1 MHHVGTITKTS
12 NKALPFHA
20 QCSCGPAGDF
30 SSKESADAFLRS
42 HLAKQ
47 GGVSTQ
53 ELVDKSDEEV
63 IEKPVMPLTHAVGA
77 PIPTNESPAPVE
89 TDSTQQASEPETGW
103 PKKKKK

>member
-1 MHHVGTITKTS
+1 MHHVATITKTA

-30 SSKESADAFLRS
+30 SAKESAEAFLRS

-47 GGVSTQ
+47 GGISTQ
-53 ELVDKSDEEV
+53 ELADKADESEAV
-63 IEKPVMPLTHAVGA
+63 EQPVPPIDSLTAEAQV
-77 PIPTNESPAPVE
+77 PA
-89 TDSTQQASEPETGW
+89 EPEAGW

>member
-1 MHHVGTITKTS
+1 MHHVATITKTS
-12 NKALPFHA
+12 NKHLPFHA

-30 SSKESADAFLRS
+30 SAKESAEAFLRS

-53 ELVDKSDEEV
+53 ELVDRSDEAAD
-63 IEKPVMPLTHAVGA
+63 PATQ
-77 PIPTNESPAPVE
+77 IPSESEAN
-89 TDSTQQASEPETGW
+89 W